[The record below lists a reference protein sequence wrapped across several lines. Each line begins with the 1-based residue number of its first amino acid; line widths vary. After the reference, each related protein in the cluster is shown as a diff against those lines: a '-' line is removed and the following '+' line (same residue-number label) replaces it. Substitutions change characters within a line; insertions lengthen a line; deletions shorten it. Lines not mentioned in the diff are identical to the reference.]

1 MIKKVV
7 LILGFILSINSYI
20 FANVQPGIISA
31 QNLNLIYPLVY
42 VENYEAQSKINRN
55 LAKIIYDIKSKYDT
69 GTYYL
74 AQMNYEVTYEDED
87 LVSILIKTH
96 IVWNPGAA
104 HGSVGDLGC
113 VYNKHS
119 GEKIPLYNFV
129 KIRDAKQ
136 IQYNLIDGVLSE
148 YDCDFKNQV
157 YYFRQK
163 EWIVDTVSTN
173 YILMGDGELSII
185 YPTYSIGPFSAG
197 PIKIKFDKDAI
208 DYFNRL
214 NSQL

>member
-1 MIKKVV
+1 MIEKVA
-7 LILGFILSINSYI
+7 LILGFILSINSCI
-20 FANVQPGIISA
+20 FANVQTGTFSA
-31 QNLNLIYPLVY
+31 QNLNLVYPLVY
-42 VENYEAQSKINRN
+42 VENHEAQSKINKD

-69 GTYYL
+69 GKYYL
-74 AQMNYEVTYEDED
+74 AQMHYEVTYEDKD

-96 IVWNPGAA
+96 IVWNRGAA
-104 HGSVGDLGC
+104 HGSVGDIGR
-113 VYNKHS
+113 VYNKNS
-119 GEKIPLYNFV
+119 GERIPLYNFV

-136 IQYNLIDGVLSE
+136 IQSNLIDGVLSA
-148 YDCDFKNQV
+148 YDCDFKNNV

-163 EWIVDTVSTN
+163 EWEVDTVSTN
-173 YILMGDGELSII
+173 YILMGNGELSII

-197 PIKIKFDKDAI
+197 PIKVKFDKNAI